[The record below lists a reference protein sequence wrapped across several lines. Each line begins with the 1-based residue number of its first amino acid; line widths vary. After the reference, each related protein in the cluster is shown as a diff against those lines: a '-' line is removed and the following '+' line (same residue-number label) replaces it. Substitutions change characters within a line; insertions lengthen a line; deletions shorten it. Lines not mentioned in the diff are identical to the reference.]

1 MDKLSAL
8 LVDDEEEL
16 VSTLGERLEL
26 RGIDT
31 QIATDGE
38 SALEI
43 MKTNPPQVV
52 VLDVMMPGMGGI
64 QILEQMKLL
73 NIRIPVLLLTGYGS
87 KNKGL
92 EGVEMGA
99 YDYLMKPM
107 NIDELIAKMHE
118 AVGSNK
124 SES

>member
-1 MDKLSAL
+1 MNKLSVL
-8 LVDDEEEL
+8 IVDDEEEL
-16 VSTLGERLEL
+16 VSTLAERLEL
-26 RGIDT
+26 RGVNT
-31 QIATDGE
+31 QICINGE
-38 SALEI
+38 CALEI
-43 MKTNPPQVV
+43 MQSNPPQVV
-52 VLDVMMPGMGGI
+52 VLDVMMPGMGGF

-107 NIDELIAKMHE
+107 DINELIAKMQE

-124 SES
+124 SET

>member
-1 MDKLSAL
+1 MNNLSVL
-8 LVDDEEEL
+8 IVDDEEEL

-26 RGIDT
+26 RGINT

-38 SALEI
+38 RALEI
-43 MKTNPPQVV
+43 IKSNPPQVV
-52 VLDVMMPGMGGI
+52 VLDVMMPGMGGF

-73 NIRIPVLLLTGYGS
+73 NIKIPVLLLTGYGS

-107 NIDELIAKMHE
+107 DIDELIVKMQE
-118 AVGSNK
+118 AVESNK

>member
-1 MDKLSAL
+1 MDKLRAL

-31 QIATDGE
+31 QIATDGAR
-38 SALEI
+38 ALEI
-43 MKTNPPQVV
+43 IKTNPPQVV

-92 EGVEMGA
+92 EGVELGA
-99 YDYLMKPM
+99 FDYLMKPM
-107 NIDELIAKMHE
+107 KIDELIAKMHE
-118 AVGSNK
+118 AVGSSK
-124 SES
+124 SEG